1 MLGLTWVQ
9 AKGEEFYFTLR
20 LDDPDNAV
28 SVVEQVIVLVLLYC
42 FETSLLEAN
51 LNHSFLKPWFER
63 FGRASPTVNE
73 IKIAIFELNESMKAT
88 LPFMPF
94 STLLVLS

>member
-28 SVVEQVIVLVLLYC
+28 SVVEQVIVLVLLYW

-51 LNHSFLKPWFER
+51 LNHGFLKPWFEC

-73 IKIAIFELNESMKAT
+73 IKIAILELNESMKAT